1 MGLVSLILRMF
12 VFLLDEFVT
21 RIIRLLRDEE
31 GDETANQAIQQG
43 DGPAISGTGNPFLD
57 VPNITGATEFKK
69 GYVMRKCCYDSN
81 GKKSNIFYIIPLE
94 TGNSFF
100 PVLSTIRK

>member
-1 MGLVSLILRMF
+1 M
-12 VFLLDEFVT
+12 EFAGCW
-21 RIIRLLRDEE
+21 LFRDEE

-69 GYVMRKCCYDSN
+69 GYVMRKCCFDSN
-81 GKKSNIFYIIPLE
+81 GKKSNIIILCIIFRI
-94 TGNSFF
+94 SFCSPF
-100 PVLSTIRK
+100 FLKFVS